1 MYLVGW
7 LGIGETILGLP
18 ESGPRARQIPL
29 PDPTYGPLKLRL
41 TSSNTISSTNGV
53 RSGEGAWPSR
63 SETEH
68 PSPSPSG
75 SGSSSRPPTPDHP
88 VPNTPPKRS
97 SRGISFRMTMVNL
110 IKSLFVFTLTGIE
123 HDISTYVLLL
133 QTASGRGKAISWID
147 AVVTTPFFALQ
158 PFGIATEAVIKR
170 SWRSNKLAHP
180 TWAKQEPKWLV
191 LAERTFGFVLTWWF
205 VGLAAQYY
213 VVGATKAGMFRREGQ
228 PQYPSLF
235 GGLIWGKWMH
245 QTFIRGLFN
254 SASRSS
260 VGWLSTLT
268 RTSPATCH
276 RLFQH

>member
-1 MYLVGW
+1 M
-7 LGIGETILGLP
+7 
-18 ESGPRARQIPL
+18 
-29 PDPTYGPLKLRL
+29 
-41 TSSNTISSTNGV
+41 
-53 RSGEGAWPSR
+53 
-63 SETEH
+63 
-68 PSPSPSG
+68 
-75 SGSSSRPPTPDHP
+75 
-88 VPNTPPKRS
+88 PNTPPKRS

-170 SWRSNKLAHP
+170 SWRSNQLAHP

-205 VGLAAQYY
+205 VGWAAQYY

-276 RLFQH
+276 RLFSSNISMPAFQAQRPEAFQQFRISSFRQRTPLKRGILSASLHFRLASCSLRTNGQNWSEGGRFRLIRRVRPVKPIGTPHAMLPIHA